1 MALGPRSM
9 VMDPACW
16 SSLTRNARSQPGE
29 PVIESLDGGIRRCV
43 GANRA
48 RAPRLAV
55 IDASTV
61 RTRTRM
67 ERWDPGM
74 IGFSTGKLWQ

>member
-9 VMDPACW
+9 VMDPACR
-16 SSLTRNARSQPGE
+16 SSLPCNARSQPGE

-43 GANRA
+43 GANQA
-48 RAPRLAV
+48 RAPRLAA

-61 RTRTRM
+61 RTRM